1 MEGNTKMKKS
11 VRLLCLLLS
20 AVLMLALLAGCGE
33 SGDNGTTEKDTFIVG
48 LDSDI
53 VKLDPAFAYDFTTNP
68 VVNQISQAL
77 LDFDNDNQ
85 LQPLLAK
92 SWEQTDDLT
101 YVYQIRDDVKFSDG
115 SAMTMEDVIFSMER
129 IRDPELASYL
139 GWMYD
144 NVDTIG
150 QTGDWELT
158 VKLAAPDATWQ
169 YVPATTACHV
179 LNKEFTESKGDSF
192 GTSEGGMIGTGPYTY
207 VSWKNGTEVVLKRN
221 DNYWNKDDAAHFE
234 NLVFKIITE
243 DTTRVTAL
251 QSGDIDCIVPAPA
264 SLMSVMEAEEG
275 ITLTSA
281 PGFGVTFTAFNTEKA
296 PFDNADV
303 RKAISMAIDFDSFC
317 TNLVGNTG
325 DAPTAL
331 PSSKALFT
339 IEPERW
345 ESYAASAPKYTLDV
359 DGAKAL
365 LAKAGYPNG
374 FDCVLTVSEDNL
386 RGSIALAMQQNL
398 EAIGI
403 NMEIKKV
410 SNDEHTA
417 YQFGDILD
425 SNGLRDY
432 DMIMAGWEADYPD
445 PSGNLVPLYQGGNI
459 SNTAAYDNAEVTE
472 LLAQQAAESDPG
484 IRNDLMFQALD
495 IIIEDMPYLFMFY
508 PIKTIAIDKAY
519 TGVTM
524 NASWIWNIHFQNVK
538 PAA

>member
-1 MEGNTKMKKS
+1 MKKS
-11 VRLLCLLLS
+11 AKLLCLMLSVVLLFT
-20 AVLMLALLAGCGE
+20 LLAGCGN
-33 SGDNGTTEKDTFIVG
+33 SGGKSATDKDTFIVG

-101 YVYQIRDDVKFSDG
+101 YVYQIRDDVTFSDG
-115 SAMTMEDVIFSMER
+115 SAMTMDDVIFSMER
-129 IRDPELASYL
+129 VRDPELASYL

-144 NVDTIG
+144 NVDTIVK
-150 QTGDWELT
+150 TGDWELT
-158 VKLAAPDATWQ
+158 VKLVTPDATWQ

-179 LNKEFTESKGDSF
+179 LKKEFVESKGDSF

-221 DNYWNKDDAAHFE
+221 DNYWNKDETAHFE

-264 SLMSVMEAEEG
+264 SMISVMEGDAN

-303 RKAISMAIDFDSFC
+303 RRAISMAIDFDDYY
-317 TNLVGNTG
+317 TNLVGKTG

-331 PSSKALFT
+331 PSSNALFT
-339 IEPERW
+339 IESARW
-345 ESYAASAPKYTLDV
+345 ESYAASAPKYSFDV
-359 DGAKAL
+359 EGAKAL
-365 LAKAGYPNG
+365 LAGAGYPDG
-374 FDCVLTVSEDNL
+374 FDCVLTVSEDSL
-386 RGSIALAMQQNL
+386 RGSIALAMQENL
-398 EAIGI
+398 KAVGI

-425 SNGLRDY
+425 SDGLRDY

-445 PSGNLVPLYQGGNI
+445 PSGNLVPLYQGGNS
-459 SNTAAYDNAEVTE
+459 SNTAAYDNATVTE
-472 LLAQQAAESDPG
+472 LLAQQAAESDPSV
-484 IRNDLMFQALD
+484 RNDLMFQALD
-495 IIIEDMPYLFMFY
+495 IITEDMPYLFMFY
-508 PIKTIAIDKAY
+508 PIKTIAINKDY
-519 TGVTM
+519 TGLTM

-538 PAA
+538 PVA